1 MEGVKAKFIFV
12 TGGVVSSLGKGLA
25 SASIGRLMEAHG
37 YRVSFLKLD
46 PYINVDPGTMS
57 PYQHGEVFVTDDG
70 AETDL
75 DLGHYERFTRARL
88 SRASNTTTGQIYE
101 TVITKERRGD
111 YLGGTVQVIP
121 HITNEI
127 KARLEPVAKD
137 VDIVIAE
144 IGGTVGDIESLP
156 FLEAVRQFRQD
167 VGRSGALFIHLTLV
181 PFISAAGE
189 QKTKPTQHSVREL
202 RAIGI
207 QPDILLCRTE
217 RFLPRD
223 LKAKIALFC
232 NVDEEAVI
240 TAKDVDNIYE
250 VPLLLAGEGLDKSIL
265 KMLELPDTEKDLGE
279 WEQLV
284 HKIKNPQGEVTI
296 GMVGKYVR
304 LEDSYK
310 SLNEALAHG
319 GFAHNLKVNLQ
330 WIEAEDLATDSLSP
344 LEEVDAI
351 LVPGGFGPRGTE
363 GMALAAGYCRR
374 ERVPYFGICYG
385 FQWSVVEYAR
395 SVCGLA
401 DAGSAECE
409 NDYSHQLIV
418 KLKDLVDVEEM
429 GGTMRLGAYP
439 CILEPGSLAHQAYG
453 TLEIS
458 ERHRHRFEFNCE
470 YEEML
475 IKGGLRI
482 SGRTPDAKFVEI
494 VEIPDHPWFLAVQFH
509 PEFKSR
515 PLAPHPLFRDFI
527 AATWKHKQARE
538 SAGGGTGEQTAQEM
552 ARRH

>member
-1 MEGVKAKFIFV
+1 
-12 TGGVVSSLGKGLA
+12 
-25 SASIGRLMEAHG
+25 
-37 YRVSFLKLD
+37 
-46 PYINVDPGTMS
+46 
-57 PYQHGEVFVTDDG
+57 
-70 AETDL
+70 
-75 DLGHYERFTRARL
+75 
-88 SRASNTTTGQIYE
+88 
-101 TVITKERRGD
+101 
-111 YLGGTVQVIP
+111 
-121 HITNEI
+121 
-127 KARLEPVAKD
+127 
-137 VDIVIAE
+137 
-144 IGGTVGDIESLP
+144 
-156 FLEAVRQFRQD
+156 
-167 VGRSGALFIHLTLV
+167 
-181 PFISAAGE
+181 
-189 QKTKPTQHSVREL
+189 
-202 RAIGI
+202 
-207 QPDILLCRTE
+207 
-217 RFLPRD
+217 
-223 LKAKIALFC
+223 LFC